1 MTTPNIY
8 VPGTCNIGP
17 EEIKMRT
24 TVGWIAL
31 AATILIGTL
40 LLYLPLSHWVRLVLF
55 FPAVISALGFLQS
68 AFHFCVAFGM
78 EGLFNVEH
86 AAGKTESVSQQ
97 EFRKA
102 DKRKAIHIIAY
113 AVLIGILVAVV
124 AVYI

>member
-1 MTTPNIY
+1 MTTPNTY

-24 TVGWIAL
+24 TAGWIGL
-31 AATILIGTL
+31 AATVLIGAL
-40 LLYLPLSHWVRLVLF
+40 LVYLPVSHWTRLVLF
-55 FPAVISALGFLQS
+55 FPAAIGALGFLQS

-78 EGLFNVEH
+78 EGLFNVSHE
-86 AAGKTESVSQQ
+86 AGKTESVSQQ

-102 DKRKAIHIIAY
+102 DKRKAIQIIVY
-113 AVLIGILVAVV
+113 AVVIGILVALA